1 MQRRHDQNRGA
12 VDRVELGD
20 LLATDRAGRGCPYPL
35 STESEMT
42 QSTAPSAA
50 GGHTCVEHPIGRPLS
65 GHGCDCRDRSGSEVD
80 FRLDGQRRGWR
91 SGLGRGASQHHRWP
105 ARRHQHMA
113 LGASVVSL
121 RDLANAVLRPGDS
134 SSRDRPDSSSRT
146 VGETKRATGEAFGRS
161 LCLFP
166 VGTHRRLRGS
176 RHSRQL
182 QPCTYAEL
190 WQWSPTPDYVL
201 PKRLAVGNNTFLSNG
216 AEPHCPVPHNDPS
229 MG

>member
-166 VGTHRRLRGS
+166 VGTHRKLRGLAQNRPPGGAS
-176 RHSRQL
+176 AGAVAAVNER
-182 QPCTYAEL
+182 
-190 WQWSPTPDYVL
+190 SP
-201 PKRLAVGNNTFLSNG
+201 
-216 AEPHCPVPHNDPS
+216 PHRP
-229 MG
+229 GEA